1 MSQTWHLPLLT
12 TDTLSDS
19 RTYLNDAY
27 ASLRTMFSGS
37 TAPSTPVAGQLF
49 YDTDDKLIYVYD
61 GATWRLI
68 GDANLTNLGL
78 LPKAGGAGN
87 AMSGALYM
95 GTQQIK
101 GMANPT
107 ISTDGVNV
115 SYADATYLKLA
126 GGTLTGAV
134 VMGANKITSSRSA
147 PNDATELIRKDYAD
161 LMLTKSGGTMTGA
174 IAMGANAITGLPTQ
188 TDGTDGANAASCSYL
203 RGKLDTSTGHDH
215 DGSDSKR
222 VLATNIDLSSGMP
235 WGRGGAVHL
244 ADGSHIHGT
253 SFSTL
258 ATTSSLTPIAS
269 GSQILVMVAA
279 WVTWEKVEGAAASYK
294 ITRNATDIVS
304 ATALTH
310 AGCVPSTDYVIPYLI
325 SHFLIDTAVS
335 GSAHTYSL
343 LAQAGHANNDI
354 VLKSVN
360 IAAIAIS

>member
-1 MSQTWHLPLLT
+1 
-12 TDTLSDS
+12 
-19 RTYLNDAY
+19 
-27 ASLRTMFSGS
+27 MFSGT

-87 AMSGALYM
+87 PMSGALYM
-95 GTQQIK
+95 GTQQVK

-107 ISTDGVNV
+107 TSTDGVNV

-134 VMGANKITSSRSA
+134 VMGANKITSSRSS

-161 LMLTKSGGTMTGA
+161 LMLTKSGGTMSGA

-222 VLATNIDLSSGMP
+222 VLMTNLDATGYVP
-235 WGRGGAVHL
+235 TVVTRV
-244 ADGSHIHGT
+244 GSPTLTT
-253 SFSTL
+253 SF
-258 ATTSSLTPIAS
+258 
-269 GSQILVMVAA
+269 
-279 WVTWEKVEGAAASYK
+279 
-294 ITRNATDIVS
+294 TDIVE
-304 ATALTH
+304 ATIAIPITTNKIYGQFNCNLVFNNSGGD
-310 AGCVPSTDYVIPYLI
+310 AAVIQCDLRILNAANATQAEYTNI
-325 SHFLIDTAVS
+325 
-335 GSAHTYSL
+335 TYSIL
-343 LAQAGHANNDI
+343 EAGGYENFTLSFAYAWVPGAVGNETFTVQLKATGGITRSMSNA
-354 VLKSVN
+354 VLWCTTF
-360 IAAIAIS
+360 